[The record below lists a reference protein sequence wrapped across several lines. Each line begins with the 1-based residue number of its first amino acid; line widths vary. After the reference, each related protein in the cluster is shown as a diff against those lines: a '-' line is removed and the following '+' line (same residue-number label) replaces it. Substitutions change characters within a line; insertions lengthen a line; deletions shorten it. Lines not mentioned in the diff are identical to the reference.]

1 MTKHNNVADNVETIL
16 KRREDNG
23 GFSIIGL
30 AKKVFTDDES
40 KRYFDYLE
48 TLELYGGK
56 TSFGDIPRQQMWV
69 YDGGGNFGDRAN
81 WTDLDNPRWVA
92 RMYNPELMSI
102 GERIQKWFS
111 SSFVN
116 ALKLDRLYGVNH
128 CVSFDSI
135 LLNKYRGFGDSIKPH
150 RDSEKIFGNN
160 PSVAILSIG
169 CPREIIFRR
178 ILYDPDNLNS
188 IKCDREKDET
198 FRVLLPSGSVL
209 FMGGE
214 VQKYYSHE
222 IKKVKELDRVST
234 VRGGVRYS
242 LTFRQYDLEN

>member
-1 MTKHNNVADNVETIL
+1 MTKNNNNDIETIL
-16 KRREDNG
+16 KRREDSG

-30 AKKVFTDDES
+30 AKNVFTGDET
-40 KRYFDYLE
+40 RHFFDYLE

-102 GERIQKWFS
+102 GDRIQKWFS
-111 SSFVN
+111 TSFVN
-116 ALKLDRLYGVNH
+116 ALGLDQLYGVNH
-128 CVSFDSI
+128 AASFDSI

-169 CPREIIFRR
+169 CPREIIFQR

-188 IKCDREKDET
+188 VKRDRENDET
-198 FRVLLPSGSVL
+198 FRVLLSSGSVL

-222 IKKVKELDRVST
+222 IKKVKDQERPS
-234 VRGGVRYS
+234 VRCGGEVRYS
-242 LTFRQYDLEN
+242 LTFRQYDL